1 MSSTSAAG
9 VPPSTLPP
17 NYIQET
23 FQHMEDIAPWLNV
36 KSNTGYSLR
45 SVTLLPD
52 GRFLVIAGQI
62 GR

>member
-1 MSSTSAAG
+1 MPTS
-9 VPPSTLPP
+9 PPATTAVSTLPP